1 MHIANFTNT
10 YLPVI
15 SGVVRSVRSFR
26 DELTRQGHNVFIFAQ
41 EHADYVDKDPF
52 IFRYPSLN
60 LPTGIDIPAAIPISP
75 FMDRLLPAIKLDVI
89 HTHHPFLLG
98 QTAATKAQELN
109 LPLIF
114 TFHTQYREYTHYFP
128 LSAETVQN
136 FLKNA
141 VDRWLQDFMRRCQH
155 IIIPSESM
163 RDTLVNEY
171 GLKNNFTVI
180 PTGIDVEAYNNASGK
195 KIRKKRHWDKD
206 IVMISIGR
214 LASEKN
220 WPTLIQAAALVI
232 KDYPQFRLALI
243 GDGPDRKNLESL
255 AKELGIRQRV
265 TFIGSLSFSE
275 TPSYMKAANLF
286 GFASIT
292 ETQGLAT
299 LEAMAAGLPVVAV
312 DASGTRDLLK
322 HGQQGYLVAN
332 DAEALAAAIKK
343 LLANPATMQRFAE
356 AAYKKAQSFNIEN
369 LTGKLVDVYEQ
380 AIRDKKKNRFV
391 TVTPPVVPI
400 PASSP
405 LPVASDVGVNAIA

>member
-26 DELTRQGHNVFIFAQ
+26 DELTRRGHNVFIFAQ
-41 EHADYVDKDPF
+41 ESDYIDKDPF
-52 IFRYPSLN
+52 IFRYLSLT
-60 LPTGIDIPAAIPISP
+60 LPLGVDIPAAIPISP
-75 FMDRLLPAIKLDVI
+75 FIDRLLPAFKLDVI

-109 LPLIF
+109 LPLVF
-114 TFHTQYREYTHYFP
+114 TFHTQYREYTHYIPFP
-128 LSAETVQN
+128 METVQN

-163 RDTLVNEY
+163 REILVNEY

-180 PTGIDVEAYNNASGK
+180 PTGIDLEAYRTASGE
-195 KIRKKRHWDKD
+195 KIRNKRHWEKD
-206 IVMISIGR
+206 TVMISVGR
-214 LASEKN
+214 LAPEKN
-220 WPTLIQAAALVI
+220 WPLLLHAAALVL
-232 KDYPQFRLALI
+232 KDVPQFRLVLI
-243 GDGPDRKNLESL
+243 GDGPDRKSLEDL
-255 AKELGIRQRV
+255 AKELGIRRQV
-265 TFIGSLSFSE
+265 TFTGPLQFSE
-275 TPSYMKAANLF
+275 IPAYMKAANLF

-312 DASGTRDLLK
+312 DASGTRDILK
-322 HGQQGYLVAN
+322 HGQQGYLVEN
-332 DAEALAAAIKK
+332 HAEALAAGIKK
-343 LLANPATMQRFAE
+343 LLSNPDRMQKFAE
-356 AAYKKAQSFNIEN
+356 AAYKKAQSFNIEQ
-369 LTGKLVDVYEQ
+369 LTEKLLGVYEQ

-391 TVTPPVVPI
+391 TVNPPA
-400 PASSP
+400 PADP
-405 LPVASDVGVNAIA
+405 LPQA

>member
-26 DELTRQGHNVFIFAQ
+26 NELTHKGHNVFIFAQ
-41 EHADYVDKDPF
+41 EHANHVDEDPF

-60 LPTGIDIPAAIPISP
+60 LPTGVDIPAAIPISP
-75 FMDRLLPAIKLDVI
+75 FMDKLLPSLKLDVI

-98 QTAATKAQELN
+98 QTAATKANELN

-114 TFHTQYREYTHYFP
+114 TFHTQYREYTHYVPFP
-128 LSAETVQN
+128 AEAVQN

-163 RDTLVNEY
+163 REILVDQY
-171 GLKNNFTVI
+171 GLKDRFTVI
-180 PTGIDVEAYNNASGK
+180 PTGIDLEAYQIASGEQ
-195 KIRKKRHWDKD
+195 IRKKRHWEKD
-206 IVMISIGR
+206 IVMISVGR
-214 LASEKN
+214 LAPEKN
-220 WPTLIQAAALVI
+220 WPLLLQAAALVL
-232 KDYPQFRLALI
+232 KDHPQFRLVLI
-243 GDGPDRKNLESL
+243 GDGPERKSLEAL
-255 AKELGIRQRV
+255 AKELGIRKRV
-265 TFIGSLSFSE
+265 TFLGPIAFADI
-275 TPSYMKAANLF
+275 PDHMKAANLF

-312 DASGTRDLLK
+312 DGSGTRDILK
-322 HGQQGYLVAN
+322 HGQQGYLVEN
-332 DAEALAAAIKK
+332 NAEALAAGIKR
-343 LLANPATMQRFAE
+343 LLSHPDRMNKFAE
-356 AAYKKAQSFNIEN
+356 AAYKKAQSFNIEL
-369 LTGKLVDVYEQ
+369 LTEKLLDVYEQ

-391 TVTPPVVPI
+391 TVNPPAPVPLV
-400 PASSP
+400 SSP
-405 LPVASDVGVNAIA
+405 TPLAEPVAAK

>member
-26 DELTRQGHNVFIFAQ
+26 DELTHRGHNVFIFAQ
-41 EHADYVDKDPF
+41 EQMDYTDKDPF

-60 LPTGIDIPAAIPISP
+60 LPTGIDIPTAIPISP
-75 FMDRLLPAIKLDVI
+75 FIDRLIPAIKLDVI

-98 QTAATKAQELN
+98 NTAATKAQELN
-109 LPLIF
+109 LPLVF
-114 TFHTQYREYTHYFP
+114 TFHTQYREYTHYVPFP
-128 LSAETVQN
+128 METVQN
-136 FLKNA
+136 FIKST
-141 VDRWLQDFMRRCQH
+141 VDRLLQDFMRRCQH

-163 RDTLVNEY
+163 RETLVNNY

-180 PTGIDVEAYNNASGK
+180 PTGVDLEAYRTASGE
-195 KIRKKRHWDKD
+195 KIRKKRRWEKD

-214 LASEKN
+214 LAPEKN
-220 WPTLIQAAALVI
+220 WPTLLHAAALVI
-232 KDYPQFRLALI
+232 KDIPQFRFVLI
-243 GDGPDRKNLESL
+243 GDGTDRKSLEEL
-255 AKELGIRQRV
+255 AKELGIQKRV
-265 TFIGSLSFSE
+265 TFTGSLSFAE

-312 DASGTRDLLK
+312 EASGTRDILK
-322 HGQQGYLVAN
+322 HGQQGYLVEN
-332 DAEALAAAIKK
+332 SPEALAAAIKR
-343 LLANPATMQRFAE
+343 LLSNPERMQKFAQ

-369 LTGKLVDVYEQ
+369 LTGKLLDVYEQ
-380 AIRDKKKNRFV
+380 AIRDKKKNRYV
-391 TVTPPVVPI
+391 AVVPPVSVP
-400 PASSP
+400 AES
-405 LPVASDVGVNAIA
+405 VTQV

>member
-26 DELTRQGHNVFIFAQ
+26 DELTRKGHNVFIFAQ
-41 EHADYVDKDPF
+41 EHADYVDVDPF

-60 LPTGIDIPAAIPISP
+60 LPTGVDIPAAIPISP
-75 FMDRLLPAIKLDVI
+75 FIDRLLPAVKLDVI

-98 QTAATKAQELN
+98 QTAAAKAQELN
-109 LPLIF
+109 LPLVF

-128 LSAETVQN
+128 FPAETVQN

-163 RDTLVNEY
+163 RETLVNTY

-180 PTGIDVEAYNNASGK
+180 PTGIDMEAYRTASGE
-195 KIRKKRHWDKD
+195 KIRKRRRWEKD

-214 LASEKN
+214 LAPEKN
-220 WPTLIQAAALVI
+220 WSTLMHAAALVL
-232 KDYPQFRLALI
+232 KDIPHFRFVLI
-243 GDGPDRKNLESL
+243 GDGPDRKSLEDL
-255 AKELGIRQRV
+255 ATELGIRKRV
-265 TFIGSLSFSE
+265 IFTESLSFSE

-312 DASGTRDLLK
+312 DASGTCDILK
-322 HGQQGYLVAN
+322 HGQQGYLVEN
-332 DAEALAAAIKK
+332 SAEALAAAIKK
-343 LLANPATMQRFAE
+343 LISNPERMQKFAE
-356 AAYKKAQSFNIEN
+356 AAYKKAQSFNIEC
-369 LTGKLVDVYEQ
+369 LTEKLLTVYEQ
-380 AIRDKKKNRFV
+380 AIRDKKKGRFV
-391 TVTPPVVPI
+391 TVNP
-400 PASSP
+400 PASVPAEP
-405 LPVASDVGVNAIA
+405 LPQP

>member
-15 SGVVRSVRSFR
+15 SGVVRSIRSFR

-41 EHADYVDKDPF
+41 EQIDYVDKDPF
-52 IFRYPSLN
+52 IFRYPSLS
-60 LPTGIDIPAAIPISP
+60 LPTGVDIPAAIPLSP
-75 FMDRLLPAIKLDVI
+75 FIDRVIPTVKLDVI

-114 TFHTQYREYTHYFP
+114 TFHTQYREYTHYIPFP
-128 LSAETVQN
+128 METVQN

-141 VDRWLQDFMRRCQH
+141 VDRWLQDYMRRCQH

-163 RDTLVNEY
+163 RETLVNEY

-180 PTGIDVEAYNNASGK
+180 PTGIDLEAYRTANGEK
-195 KIRKKRHWDKD
+195 VRKKRRWEKD
-206 IVMISIGR
+206 MVMISVGR

-220 WPTLIQAAALVI
+220 WPLLVQAAALVL
-232 KDYPQFRLALI
+232 KDFPRFRLVLI
-243 GDGPDRKNLESL
+243 GDGQERKNLEDL
-255 AKELGIRQRV
+255 ALELGIQKRV
-265 TFIGSLSFSE
+265 TFTGSLSFSE

-286 GFASIT
+286 GFASVT

-312 DASGTRDLLK
+312 DASGTRDILK
-322 HGQQGYLVAN
+322 HGQQGYLVEN
-332 DAEALAAAIKK
+332 TAEALAAGIKK
-343 LLANPATMQRFAE
+343 LLSNPDRMQKFAE
-356 AAYKKAQSFNIEN
+356 AAYKKAQSFNIEQ
-369 LTGKLVDVYEQ
+369 LTGKLLGVYEQ

-391 TVTPPVVPI
+391 TVNPPAPV
-400 PASSP
+400 SP
-405 LPVASDVGVNAIA
+405 DSLPQT

>member
-26 DELTRQGHNVFIFAQ
+26 DELTHRGHNVFIFAQ
-41 EHADYVDKDPF
+41 EQMDYTDKDPF

-60 LPTGIDIPAAIPISP
+60 LPTGIDIPTAIPISP
-75 FMDRLLPAIKLDVI
+75 FIDRLIPAIKLDVI

-98 QTAATKAQELN
+98 NTAATKAQELN
-109 LPLIF
+109 LPLVF
-114 TFHTQYREYTHYFP
+114 TFHTQYREYTHYVPFP
-128 LSAETVQN
+128 METVQN
-136 FLKNA
+136 FIKST
-141 VDRWLQDFMRRCQH
+141 VDRLLQDFMRRCQH

-163 RDTLVNEY
+163 RETLVNNY

-180 PTGIDVEAYNNASGK
+180 PTGVDLEAYRTASGE
-195 KIRKKRHWDKD
+195 KIRKKRRWEKD

-214 LASEKN
+214 LAPEKN
-220 WPTLIQAAALVI
+220 WPTLLHAAALVI
-232 KDYPQFRLALI
+232 KDIPQFRFVLI
-243 GDGPDRKNLESL
+243 GDGTDRKSLEEL
-255 AKELGIRQRV
+255 AKELGIQKRV
-265 TFIGSLSFSE
+265 TFTGSLSFAE

-312 DASGTRDLLK
+312 EASGTRDILK
-322 HGQQGYLVAN
+322 QGQQGYLVEN
-332 DAEALAAAIKK
+332 NPEALAAAIKR
-343 LLANPATMQRFAE
+343 LLSNPERMQKFAQ

-369 LTGKLVDVYEQ
+369 LTGKLLDVYEQ
-380 AIRDKKKNRFV
+380 AIRDKKKNRYV
-391 TVTPPVVPI
+391 TVVP
-400 PASSP
+400 PASVP
-405 LPVASDVGVNAIA
+405 AELVTQV

>member
-15 SGVVRSVRSFR
+15 SGVVRSIRSFR
-26 DELTRQGHNVFIFAQ
+26 DELTHQGHNVFIFAQ
-41 EHADYVDKDPF
+41 EQMDYVDKDPF

-60 LPTGIDIPAAIPISP
+60 LPTGIDIPAAVPISS
-75 FMDRLLPAIKLDVI
+75 FIDRLIPAVKLDVI

-98 QTAATKAQELN
+98 QTAATKAQEYN

-114 TFHTQYREYTHYFP
+114 TFHTQYREYTHYIPFP
-128 LSAETVQN
+128 IETVQN
-136 FLKNA
+136 FLKNT
-141 VDRWLQDFMRRCQH
+141 VDRWMQDFMRRCQH

-180 PTGIDVEAYNNASGK
+180 PTGIDIKTYRTASGE
-195 KIRKKRHWDKD
+195 KIRKKQRWEKD
-206 IVMISIGR
+206 IVMVTIGR

-220 WPTLIQAAALVI
+220 WPTLIHAAALVI
-232 KDYPQFRLALI
+232 KDFPHFRFVLI
-243 GDGPDRKNLESL
+243 GDGPDRKSLEDL
-255 AKELGIRQRV
+255 VKELGIQKRV
-265 TFIGSLSFSE
+265 TFTGSLSFSE

-286 GFASIT
+286 GFASVT

-312 DASGTRDLLK
+312 DASGTRDILK
-322 HGQQGYLVAN
+322 HGQQGYLVEN
-332 DAEALAAAIKK
+332 NAEALAAGIKK
-343 LLANPATMQRFAE
+343 LLSNPERMQKFAQ
-356 AAYKKAQSFNIEN
+356 AASKKAQSFNIEH
-369 LTGKLVDVYEQ
+369 LTERLLNVYEQ

-391 TVTPPVVPI
+391 TVNPPS
-400 PASSP
+400 PASADP
-405 LPVASDVGVNAIA
+405 LPQA

>member
-26 DELTRQGHNVFIFAQ
+26 DELTHRGHNVFIFAQ
-41 EHADYVDKDPF
+41 EQMDYTDKDPF

-60 LPTGIDIPAAIPISP
+60 LPTGIDIPTAIPISP
-75 FMDRLLPAIKLDVI
+75 FIDRLIPAIKLDVI

-98 QTAATKAQELN
+98 NTAATKAQELN
-109 LPLIF
+109 LPLVF
-114 TFHTQYREYTHYFP
+114 TFHTQYREYTHYVPFP
-128 LSAETVQN
+128 METVQN
-136 FLKNA
+136 FIKST
-141 VDRWLQDFMRRCQH
+141 VDRLLQDFMRRCQH

-163 RDTLVNEY
+163 RETLVNNY

-180 PTGIDVEAYNNASGK
+180 PTGVDLEAYRTASGE
-195 KIRKKRHWDKD
+195 KIRKKRRWEKD

-214 LASEKN
+214 LAPEKN
-220 WPTLIQAAALVI
+220 WPTLLHAAALVI
-232 KDYPQFRLALI
+232 KDIPQFRFVLI
-243 GDGPDRKNLESL
+243 GDGTDRKSLEEL
-255 AKELGIRQRV
+255 AKELGIQKRV
-265 TFIGSLSFSE
+265 TFTGSLSFAE

-312 DASGTRDLLK
+312 EASGTRDILK
-322 HGQQGYLVAN
+322 HGQQGYLVEN
-332 DAEALAAAIKK
+332 SPEALAAAIKR
-343 LLANPATMQRFAE
+343 LLSNPERMQKFAQ

-369 LTGKLVDVYEQ
+369 LTGKLLDVYEQ
-380 AIRDKKKNRFV
+380 AIRDKKKNRYV
-391 TVTPPVVPI
+391 TVVPPVS
-400 PASSP
+400 A
-405 LPVASDVGVNAIA
+405 PVESAAQV